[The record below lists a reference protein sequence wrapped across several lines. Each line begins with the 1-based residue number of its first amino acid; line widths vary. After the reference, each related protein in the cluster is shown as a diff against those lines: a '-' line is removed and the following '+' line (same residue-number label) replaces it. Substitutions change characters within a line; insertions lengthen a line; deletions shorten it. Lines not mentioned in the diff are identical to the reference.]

1 MAQNFYL
8 IDGKYVPATHT
19 NPKKSLVKEV
29 AVAQKEQKE
38 LVEEVAIAEEAKA
51 PNKEIHKINLAAG
64 TTRVELKAHL
74 DSLGIE
80 YKQNAPEK
88 KLLELLAPHV
98 TFVPAIEPEL

>member
-29 AVAQKEQKE
+29 AIAQKE
-38 LVEEVAIAEEAKA
+38 LVEEVAIAADA
-51 PNKEIHKINLAAG
+51 PTRPTHTISLATG

-88 KLLELLAPHV
+88 KLLELLAPHL
-98 TFVPAIEPEL
+98 TFVTATEPEL

>member
-29 AVAQKEQKE
+29 AIAQKE

-51 PNKEIHKINLAAG
+51 PNREIHKISIAAG

-74 DSLGIE
+74 DALGIE

-98 TFVPAIEPEL
+98 TFVPATEPEL

>member
-1 MAQNFYL
+1 MAQNYYL

-29 AVAQKEQKE
+29 AIAQKE
-38 LVEEVAIAEEAKA
+38 LVEEVAFVGEAADA
-51 PNKEIHKINLAAG
+51 PTRPTHAISIAAG

-98 TFVPAIEPEL
+98 TFVPATEPEL

>member
-29 AVAQKEQKE
+29 AIAPKE
-38 LVEEVAIAEEAKA
+38 LVEEVAIAEEAQA

-98 TFVPAIEPEL
+98 TFVPATEPEL